1 MTESAFDPAHPYY
14 DEKSSRDNPKWE
26 VVYVEF
32 RRKFQNMVSL
42 ETLKSYAKPGG
53 PLENL
58 QMLKQ
63 GRLSVS
69 AVTPK
74 EWRFIMKLAGESME
88 AEKPAEKPAEKATDG
103 QDSQAQEKEV
113 QGEEVQAQN
122 ENAEAHGDET
132 QVQGDDSAPG
142 KADAEV
148 QGEAQNQAEATEA
161 EKEPEEKEKE

>member
-1 MTESAFDPAHPYY
+1 MVIESAFDPAHPYY

-26 VVYVEF
+26 VVHVEF
-32 RRKFQNMVSL
+32 RRKFENMVPL

-88 AEKPAEKPAEKATDG
+88 AEKPAEKATDG
-103 QDSQAQEKEV
+103 QDSQAQGKQV

-122 ENAEAHGDET
+122 DNKAEGHGDDT
-132 QVQGDDSAPG
+132 QAQGDDSAPG

-148 QGEAQNQAEATEA
+148 QEEARNQAEATDA
-161 EKEPEEKEKE
+161 ANDPEEKEKE